1 MRKLLICL
9 LFVLCFKLCH
19 TQEVNNLI
27 HSFNEY
33 AGSYPVE
40 KIYLHLDKPYYAE
53 GEIIYLRAYLTN
65 MHLKK
70 DIEGSRIIYVE
81 LTDQK
86 KHTVRR
92 IVLHSDKNEFAGQI
106 ELPDSLPPANYHLR
120 AYTNWMRNAGEEY
133 FYHRDIAV
141 GSSSLKAQN
150 ISADSDFQVT
160 FFPEG
165 GVLLKGMENK
175 VAFKVLGNDGFGKDA
190 RGIVRDDTGKE
201 LLQFQSEHLGM
212 GSFVFL
218 PEQDR
223 TYTASVES
231 GGKTKLFHLPLPEE
245 GLTVSATQSADS
257 IRLVIRSTN
266 IQPEQISIIGQ
277 SRHSVCYALDGVRR
291 NEIEQVVIPKNKFPT
306 GIAQFTLFKEGK
318 PVSERLI
325 FIDRKDDL
333 KIEMVPDKNEY
344 GDREKIRLAMK
355 VTDETGKPVEGSFSL
370 SVTDDKVVSPSIDV
384 HNIKGSLLLEAD
396 LKGYIENAGWY
407 FAGDEAERIEA
418 LDLLLST
425 QGWRRFS
432 WQEIASTLPKPV
444 YPLEKEFQLTGKL
457 INMFGKPIKEG
468 SVILFSNN
476 RSMIPDAAKTDAG
489 GRFGFIGFDCPDTA
503 FFVLQG
509 RNKRN
514 NRTFLDVKID
524 STDNHAPL
532 NVVPSSPVS
541 NSAALPLSYIKQAG
555 QHRKF
560 EKSMWTINL
569 PDVEV
574 KGKKMEEEKVDKV
587 QHGMFSDKIGRNEL
601 NNKMSLKHELNR
613 LPLNRLKGDAAIW
626 IVDGVEIDKASIKDM
641 MEAPALYIES
651 IEVVSRT
658 GFSLWG
664 ARGEN
669 GVLIIKTR
677 NPMDIILSSEVAP
690 PGLVS
695 YKPEGYCVRREF
707 YVPAYDD
714 PKIQGSS
721 TPDLRTTIYWNPTV
735 KTNSEGKAT
744 VEFYSADAVTTYS
757 YVMEGMGE
765 NRIGYSKPYI
775 TDLLITK

>member
-1 MRKLLICL
+1 MKKLLISL
-9 LFVLCFKLCH
+9 LFVLCFKLCY

-27 HSFNEY
+27 HSINEY

-81 LTDQK
+81 LTDEK

-92 IVLHSDKNEFAGQI
+92 IVLNSDNNEFAGQI

-133 FYHRDIAV
+133 FYHRDIPV
-141 GSSSLKAQN
+141 GSSASRAMN
-150 ISADSDFQVT
+150 TSTDSDFQVT

-165 GVLLKGMENK
+165 GVLLKGMENR

-218 PEQDR
+218 PEQNR

-231 GGKTKLFHLPLPEE
+231 GGKTKSFRLPLSEE

-257 IRLVIRSTN
+257 ICLVIRSTN

-291 NEIEQVVIPKNKFPT
+291 NEKEEVVIPKNKFPT

-407 FAGDEAERIEA
+407 FAGNEAERMEA

-432 WQEIASTLPKPV
+432 WQKIASTQPKPV
-444 YPLEKEFQLTGKL
+444 YPVEKEFQLTGKL
-457 INMFGKPIKEG
+457 INMLGKPIKEG

-476 RSMIPDAAKTDAG
+476 KSMIPDAAKTDAG

-524 STDNHAPL
+524 STDNHAQLNIIPL
-532 NVVPSSPVS
+532 SPVS
-541 NSAALPLSYIKQAG
+541 NSVILPLSYIKQVG
-555 QHRKF
+555 QYGKF

-569 PDVEV
+569 PDVEI
-574 KGKKMEEEKVDKV
+574 KGKKMEAEKEDKIR
-587 QHGMFSDKIGRNEL
+587 QGMFSYKVGRNEL

-613 LPLNRLKGDAAIW
+613 LPFNRLPGRNGIW
-626 IVDGVEIDKASIKDM
+626 IVDGVETDMESIKDM
-641 MEAPALYIES
+641 LEAPALYIES
-651 IEVVSRT
+651 IELVSFA
-658 GFSLWG
+658 GMSLWG
-664 ARGEN
+664 ARGAHG
-669 GVLIIKTR
+669 GVIIKTR
-677 NPMDIILSSEVAP
+677 NPMDIIQSLAVTP

-695 YKPEGYCVRREF
+695 YKPEGYCLRKEF
-707 YVPAYDD
+707 YVPAYDN
-714 PKIQGSS
+714 PKIKGSS
-721 TPDLRTTIYWNPTV
+721 IPDLRTTIYWNPVV
-735 KTNSEGKAT
+735 KTDSEGKAT

-757 YVMEGMGE
+757 YVIEGMGE
-765 NRIGYSKPYI
+765 NRIGYAR
-775 TDLLITK
+775 